1 MRRLVYVAL
10 SVLIL
15 GAVFLPTHQDFTAKA
30 DAEGERL
37 AMFCKP
43 AVVRIVDGAV
53 GTIVFQPPGYQG
65 QSYNVSALALG
76 SGFFISANG
85 YIATN
90 AHVVSTTHDGED
102 KAKQV
107 LFYQMVEQIGK
118 QLGKDPRSLNVNFLN
133 QYSQFQSFKV
143 IHHVF
148 IPAGSSF
155 PFEIKQYGAPT
166 GAP

>member
-1 MRRLVYVAL
+1 MNTY
-10 SVLIL
+10 
-15 GAVFLPTHQDFTAKA
+15 FF
-30 DAEGERL
+30 
-37 AMFCKP
+37 P
-43 AVVRIVDGAV
+43 A
-53 GTIVFQPPGYQG
+53 TGYQG

-118 QLGKDPRSLNVNFLN
+118 QLGKEEC
-133 QYSQFQSFKV
+133 
-143 IHHVF
+143 
-148 IPAGSSF
+148 A
-155 PFEIKQYGAPT
+155 A
-166 GAP
+166 